1 MKTGGDLGRMR
12 TITWTVDG
20 DTMIIAN
27 DGGSGGDP
35 DINIVSNVYA
45 TRADNFSSF
54 QVLAAGKQC
63 KVLLS
68 ILEIKSCIIIVI
80 PKEIFIGTIIDNGEL
95 EKIIV

>member
-1 MKTGGDLGRMR
+1 MR

-27 DGGSGGDP
+27 DGGGGNDP

-63 KVLLS
+63 NGSAIHPKIENCITIATKKRRYLS
-68 ILEIKSCIIIVI
+68 I
-80 PKEIFIGTIIDNGEL
+80 
-95 EKIIV
+95 